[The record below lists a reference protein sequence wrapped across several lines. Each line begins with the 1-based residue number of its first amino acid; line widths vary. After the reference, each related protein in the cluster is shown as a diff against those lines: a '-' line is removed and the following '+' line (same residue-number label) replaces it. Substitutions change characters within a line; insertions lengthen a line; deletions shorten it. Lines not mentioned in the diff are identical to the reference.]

1 MKKIKVIIKRPGEK
15 PHSTWISN
23 SLKNLQLTVDG
34 HIETVTVTPDMVII
48 CNEEGR
54 IRELPYNCTVA
65 GIDFVGTVIFA
76 GVKDDE
82 FADIPYDYQEFRQ
95 NFWNI
100 YEPWV
105 TEHKAFMAGLDKVIA
120 EMGEDPI

>member
-34 HIETVTVTPDMVII
+34 YIETVTVTPDMVII

-54 IRELPYNCTVA
+54 IKGLPYNCTV
-65 GIDFVGTVIFA
+65 GRINFVGTIIVA
-76 GVKDDE
+76 GIKDDE
-82 FADIPYDYQEFRQ
+82 FANIPCTFGTFKRLFSDLFKES
-95 NFWNI
+95 
-100 YEPWV
+100 
-105 TEHKAFMAGLDKVIA
+105 A
-120 EMGEDPI
+120 EENL